1 MEEINLLYEG
11 VYWGGGFFQV
21 RGMNKFSAAE
31 GGLPQIGKPWASTT
45 ALHTPAPL
53 SFTFTEKKGDIP
65 S

>member
-1 MEEINLLYEG
+1 MREST
-11 VYWGGGFFQV
+11 GGRIFPGAWNEQI
-21 RGMNKFSAAE
+21 FSFLAAE
-31 GGLPQIGKPWASTT
+31 GGLPQIGKPCASTT

>member
-1 MEEINLLYEG
+1 MREST
-11 VYWGGGFFQV
+11 GGG
-21 RGMNKFSAAE
+21 GGLNKFLAAE
-31 GGLPQIGKPWASTT
+31 GGLPQIGKPCASTT